1 MEFVKRREIKRLISD
16 GAKDIVT
23 FDEYASNKELYAN
36 TKTAI
41 EIEDSSGV
49 VLALPYRSK
58 GDGRPGVYDEG
69 TFSRII
75 YPEEDNSIYVENAQN
90 VLNLSDS
97 ANVNEY
103 MHKQEILKDL
113 ETESLTSPDNIFEP
127 PLRNDDTEEM
137 RGFKEALIAKHVD
150 IDKYESR
157 FGKNF
162 PNEKRLMKGN
172 KISIEKLK
180 HIGDRL
186 DMEVVITFRDKS
198 PDVPNPMGIEITKT
212 ITSEGLYNDIQ

>member
-41 EIEDSSGV
+41 EIEDDSGV
-49 VLALPYRSK
+49 ILALPYRSK

-90 VLNLSDS
+90 VWPSTLTIKRFRIKHGIKS
-97 ANVNEY
+97 
-103 MHKQEILKDL
+103 KQNYLK
-113 ETESLTSPDNIFEP
+113 LTHQDFI
-127 PLRNDDTEEM
+127 
-137 RGFKEALIAKHVD
+137 I
-150 IDKYESR
+150 
-157 FGKNF
+157 
-162 PNEKRLMKGN
+162 
-172 KISIEKLK
+172 
-180 HIGDRL
+180 
-186 DMEVVITFRDKS
+186 
-198 PDVPNPMGIEITKT
+198 
-212 ITSEGLYNDIQ
+212 